1 MLLLPQLQKSVRG
14 PACAPCNCHSHVH
27 TELRLT
33 RAFASATSI
42 DGNSQLSGAL
52 NLPVFGMTLCW
63 LKGMLWSRPTGE
75 GSHEG

>member
-14 PACAPCNCHSHVH
+14 PACALCNLVSCVH

-33 RAFASATSI
+33 RALTSATSI
-42 DGNSQLSGAL
+42 DGNSQPSGAL

-63 LKGMLWSRPTGE
+63 LKGMLWYRPTGE